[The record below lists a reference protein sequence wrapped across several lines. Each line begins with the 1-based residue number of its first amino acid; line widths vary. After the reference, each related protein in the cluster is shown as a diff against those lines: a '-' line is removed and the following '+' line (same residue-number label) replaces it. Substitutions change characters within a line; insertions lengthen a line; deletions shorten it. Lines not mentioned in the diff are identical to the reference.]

1 VSALTNTP
9 TSKATQDRQERLA
22 QLGARVVEALR
33 EASKAGA
40 DGWSIETVRGIIVDR
55 VQSAALALGLLGEGE
70 ARRTI
75 TDCTCARG
83 GNAATCEC
91 REGEARP

>member
-22 QLGARVVEALR
+22 QLATALLALLR
-33 EASKAGA
+33 KDE
-40 DGWSIETVRGIIVDR
+40 VRQLSR
-55 VQSAALALGLLGEGE
+55 HQWQSPLKDAAIALGLLGEGD
-70 ARRTI
+70 ARRAL
-75 TDCTCARG
+75 TDCTCSRG